1 MSDYPVFHDGDQI
14 AYLPMH
20 AEVDINHPDVEFG
33 FVSTVNDAAGLAS
46 VFCRFWH
53 KGRPGDLRTVH
64 NSELCHKRYLRL
76 HQSVDD
82 WKIDAANIKIVL
94 AQMTHGDL

>member
-1 MSDYPVFHDGDQI
+1 MSDYPVFYQGDQI
-14 AYLPMH
+14 AYSPMH
-20 AEVDINHPDVEFG
+20 AEGDTNHPDVEFG
-33 FVSTVNDAAGLAS
+33 FVVSANDTADHDT
-46 VFCRFWH
+46 VFCRSWH
-53 KGRPGDLRTVH
+53 KGKPGELRTVH

-82 WKIDAANIKIVL
+82 WKIDAANIKIAL

>member
-1 MSDYPVFHDGDQI
+1 MSEYPVFYDGDQI

-20 AEVDINHPDVEFG
+20 TEGDINHPDVEFG
-33 FVSTVNDAAGLAS
+33 FVYDTEDTADFVT

-53 KGRPGDLRTVH
+53 KGKPGELRTVL
-64 NSELCHKRYLRL
+64 NSELCHKQYLRL
-76 HQSVDD
+76 HRSVDD
-82 WKIDAANIKIVL
+82 WKIDAANIKIAL